1 MKKFVYL
8 YSGGSTPSS
17 EVEGKEVMAKWV
29 AYFQMLGDVV
39 VDSGNPFGE
48 HKTAGSASVSKINGY
63 SVVKAANMD
72 DAVMMAEKCP
82 IVADGGGVEVIET
95 IAM

>member
-48 HKTAGSASVSKINGY
+48 HKTAGSASGSKMNGY
-63 SVVKAANMD
+63 SAVKAANMD

>member
-8 YSGGSTPSS
+8 YSGGSAPSG
-17 EVEGKEVMAKWV
+17 EAEGKEVMAKWV
-29 AYFQMLGDVV
+29 AYFQMLGDAV

-48 HKTAGSASVSKINGY
+48 HNTAGSASVSNVNGY
-63 SVVKAANMD
+63 SVVKADNLA